1 MKEKIVVYTNSTCGY
16 CKQMKETLNEANIKF
31 TEKPRNDHQE
41 EWGLVQ
47 MITGLAMF
55 PTIKVEGKYL
65 VPGRDFHKPEHA
77 LELLKNIDKF
87 NSLQTDDK
95 LLEAFK
101 TLTYSFN
108 NGFQR
113 LFNQLTELQ
122 TKLNK
127 ENEHESTD

>member
-16 CKQMKETLNEANIKF
+16 CKQIKDILNEKKMKF
-31 TEKPRNDHQE
+31 VEKPFQDNKE

-47 MITGLAMF
+47 LITGLAMF
-55 PTIKVEGKYL
+55 PTIKIGNKYL
-65 VPGRDFHKPEHA
+65 VPGRDFHKPEQA
-77 LELLKNIDKF
+77 LDILKNVDKL
-87 NSLQTDDK
+87 NELQTEVK

-108 NGFQR
+108 AGFQR
-113 LFNQLTELQ
+113 MFTQLNELQ

-127 ENEHESTD
+127 EDEHKSTD